1 MLPWRSPPP
10 VARLAR
16 WLTAAALTVTATLGG
31 GGKAWAEWRPQL
43 GQRLDIQLTAPFD
56 LTRSADI
63 MVLELFT
70 TSPTRLQQL
79 RSRGGATVCYVA
91 AGIWESWRPDAG
103 QFPQPALGGSPLSR
117 PGQRWLDIRRPELR
131 PILERRLD
139 LCRDRGFDGILL
151 TGLDGYVR
159 GSGFALEP
167 EQQLAF
173 NRWLAEAAHQRGLA
187 AGIMNDLG
195 QAAELATAFDFL
207 VADAC
212 VAQRDCTQAEPF
224 LRAGKP
230 VHLVGYTNVA
240 RRMDEAC
247 ALAGTIGAPLIIKT
261 QSLNG
266 KLHRSCP

>member
-117 PGQRWLDIRRPELR
+117 PGQRWRWNTEIIAETSYTCTLSRIADDLR
-131 PILERRLD
+131 P
-139 LCRDRGFDGILL
+139 
-151 TGLDGYVR
+151 TV
-159 GSGFALEP
+159 P
-167 EQQLAF
+167 
-173 NRWLAEAAHQRGLA
+173 W
-187 AGIMNDLG
+187 AGWW
-195 QAAELATAFDFL
+195 
-207 VADAC
+207 
-212 VAQRDCTQAEPF
+212 
-224 LRAGKP
+224 
-230 VHLVGYTNVA
+230 
-240 RRMDEAC
+240 
-247 ALAGTIGAPLIIKT
+247 
-261 QSLNG
+261 
-266 KLHRSCP
+266 SC